1 MGGENFLGDVAIIAV
16 GIGGPD
22 PAWPGAVSGSG
33 VDDVTGLQTDR
44 VAIFFLVIGVG
55 DEGDHDFDGDS
66 SGSSGHGDHKASN
79 PVWTA
84 GSGCFKVVGMESNHR
99 FAVRGTMKEIEEGL
113 DFAPKFD
120 KDGLIPAMAVDA
132 TTREPLMLAYM
143 NEESLK
149 LTLKLGEAV
158 YWSRSRKEI
167 WHKGATSGHIQ
178 RIVEIRTDC
187 DQDALVLLVEQ
198 IGAGACHSGR
208 ESCFYRKVV
217 RSGDREPVALDWTGS
232 EKSFDPAA
240 VYGKPQN

>member
-1 MGGENFLGDVAIIAV
+1 MDRKYEFA
-16 GIGGPD
+16 PR
-22 PAWPGAVSGSG
+22 GA
-33 VDDVTGLQTDR
+33 
-44 VAIFFLVIGVG
+44 
-55 DEGDHDFDGDS
+55 
-66 SGSSGHGDHKASN
+66 
-79 PVWTA
+79 
-84 GSGCFKVVGMESNHR
+84 
-99 FAVRGTMKEIEEGL
+99 MKEIEEGL
-113 DFAPKFD
+113 EFSPKFD

-149 LTLKLGEAV
+149 MTLEIGEAV

-187 DQDALVLLVEQ
+187 DQDALILLVEQ

-208 ESCFYRKVV
+208 ESCFYRKIVP
-217 RSGDREPVALDWTGS
+217 SDGPGPVKLEWTGP

-240 VYGKPQN
+240 VYGKP